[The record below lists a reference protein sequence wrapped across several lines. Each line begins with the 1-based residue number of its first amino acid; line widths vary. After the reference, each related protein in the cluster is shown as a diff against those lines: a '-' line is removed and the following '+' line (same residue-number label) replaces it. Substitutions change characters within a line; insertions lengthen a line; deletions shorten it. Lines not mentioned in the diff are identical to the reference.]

1 MLGQEQKAAAFVL
14 RSSDQ
19 WDYITHTAWMRYA
32 DPVIRP
38 TLDVKLTTHGWQSA
52 RTARSDD
59 RRNGQH
65 LLNSELTFAVCCR
78 PSVCRLS
85 VTFVRRTQP
94 VEIFGNVSMPFG
106 TLAICWHAWKIL
118 RRSCQGNPSVGGV
131 KRKRGNQI
139 GLQRCWTY
147 RRLYL
152 GNGAR

>member
-1 MLGQEQKAAAFVL
+1 
-14 RSSDQ
+14 
-19 WDYITHTAWMRYA
+19 MRYA

-106 TLAICWHAWKIL
+106 TLAIC
-118 RRSCQGNPSVGGV
+118 
-131 KRKRGNQI
+131 
-139 GLQRCWTY
+139 
-147 RRLYL
+147 
-152 GNGAR
+152 